1 MLTHVSYSDCQFPT
15 VSLLLTLISLYA
27 PFISSLFLFISSELA
42 GESVEDS
49 DDGNI
54 LTLAEKT
61 APQNTVAAGTTP
73 AFYPRY

>member
-1 MLTHVSYSDCQFPT
+1 MHLILTASFPP

-54 LTLAEKT
+54 NLTLAEKT